1 MSDKPTEKTLEERVA
16 DLEEKVKSLVLAL
29 SQKLDVERYNKEH
42 PLRTTKTRSSR

>member
-16 DLEEKVKSLVLAL
+16 DLEEKVKSLALAL
-29 SQKLDVERYNKEH
+29 SQKLDVERYNN